1 MTTSHTITTH
11 DPEAEKTTEVELS
24 ELIKTNLEEGNIDS
38 NYLEST
44 LTEIVNERSIDSE
57 VFAALLGETMLE
69 LTNSG
74 ELDGNALVDTIGGFG
89 THSWLQHE
97 FVYGVLMPMIETLA
111 DTPTDGRNEEAINQC
126 KTMIEALQEER
137 TTTPIDNK

>member
-1 MTTSHTITTH
+1 MTTSHTVTTY
-11 DPEAEKTTEVELS
+11 DPETEETTEVELN
-24 ELIKTNLEEGNIDS
+24 ELIKTTLEEGNIDS

-44 LTEIVNERSIDSE
+44 LTEIVNEQRIDSE
-57 VFAALLGETMLE
+57 AFATLLGETMLE
-69 LTNSG
+69 LTNTG
-74 ELDGNALVDTIGGFG
+74 ELDGNALADTIGGFG

-137 TTTPIDNK
+137 TATPIDNK

>member
-1 MTTSHTITTH
+1 MTTSHTITTY
-11 DPEAEKTTEVELS
+11 DPETEETTEVELS
-24 ELIKTNLEEGNIDS
+24 KLIKTNLEEGNIDS

-44 LTEIVNERSIDSE
+44 LTEIVNERSIDPE

-74 ELDGNALVDTIGGFG
+74 ELDGNALADTIGGFG

-111 DTPTDGRNEEAINQC
+111 DTPTDGRNEGAINQC
-126 KTMIEALQEER
+126 ETMIEALQEER